1 MLNAPLRQT
10 LPTPPPSRA
19 PSPSL
24 LAAAA
29 KAAAAPPSAQPP
41 TVAAAA
47 APLVQPKLEKP
58 STPAPSASSASTSSS
73 ANGSAAAP
81 PQPHPGCGVTGCVG
95 CETCDTR
102 PVLDTRALAEASRNL
117 TQTLK
122 QLSSEV
128 LTSRS
133 TNVCVASL
141 DNLFILLCPALICFF
156 FLLLL
161 LWRQQESSGRSRR
174 RQGAIIESMHH
185 HGKGVYSGTF
195 SGKMN
200 KTNQRKGLEK
210 GKRER
215 EISFVTAEFST
226 FL

>member
-1 MLNAPLRQT
+1 MCCVIRQFVH
-10 LPTPPPSRA
+10 PP
-19 PSPSL
+19 
-24 LAAAA
+24 
-29 KAAAAPPSAQPP
+29 
-41 TVAAAA
+41 
-47 APLVQPKLEKP
+47 
-58 STPAPSASSASTSSS
+58 
-73 ANGSAAAP
+73 
-81 PQPHPGCGVTGCVG
+81 
-95 CETCDTR
+95 
-102 PVLDTRALAEASRNL
+102 
-117 TQTLK
+117 
-122 QLSSEV
+122 LSS
-128 LTSRS
+128 T
-133 TNVCVASL
+133 
-141 DNLFILLCPALICFF
+141 NLFFF
-156 FLLLL
+156 LL